1 MIAHKWYDP
10 FPRTF
15 CILSPFFPCS
25 ARSTTCHDK
34 WLFSLT
40 VGWTPN
46 QIATL
51 LAKCLRAPLSH
62 MRISENLNMTRW
74 WPCDISSS
82 VLENRLPQTPLHPG
96 RASVLH
102 VCAGA
107 LLTTWT
113 LHHMH
118 RTVIFYKVII
128 SLFWAKKRKQDE
140 AVVTLHFCVYRVW
153 WQTGDPHAPLLIS
166 HLLQASQ
173 ITALLLSP
181 EV

>member
-1 MIAHKWYDP
+1 MTHFPESSVYYLIFFLALPDQQLVMINK
-10 FPRTF
+10 
-15 CILSPFFPCS
+15 LFFP
-25 ARSTTCHDK
+25 
-34 WLFSLT
+34 LT

-51 LAKCLRAPLSH
+51 LAKRLRAPLSH
-62 MRISENLNMTRW
+62 TRISENLNMTRW

-82 VLENRLPQTPLHPG
+82 VLENRLPQTPLRPG

-113 LHHMH
+113 PHHMH

-128 SLFWAKKRKQDE
+128 SLFWAKKNKKNKMR
-140 AVVTLHFCVYRVW
+140 LWWHVW
-153 WQTGDPHAPLLIS
+153 WQTDDPHAPLLIS

-173 ITALLLSP
+173 ITALLLSL